1 MDWLIG
7 LQDLSVCTTGAAW
20 NQPRGSADLQRSNA
34 WASEQWRFR
43 LSFVAED
50 VEKILA
56 MKGEKDY
63 LSRFASYMMG
73 RTGRKWSF
81 EDLNILWKRVLFHIE
96 RHHPRQPIRYQ
107 DWLHLLFTAPLRCA
121 TCGARPPDV
130 QLEIDHLFP
139 ASRGGSSRPENL
151 RFLCQKH
158 NRKKSDRLEE
168 GSPWLNLK

>member
-1 MDWLIG
+1 MKKRLEPEDDSELLIERLLACLG
-7 LQDLSVCTTGAAW
+7 ISK
-20 NQPRGSADLQRSNA
+20 
-34 WASEQWRFR
+34 ASFLDAVGWSLCEHMVT
-43 LSFVAED
+43 FVAED